1 MAGNSQLHR
10 WFKSIQ
16 TRSTLAVL
24 ITAAI
29 LIEGTAAVQYWFARE
44 GLRNE
49 VTHRA
54 EGELRVKTLEIEKRR
69 ATVEAAANS
78 TVWVLE
84 RAIAKGLPMDTTLCQ
99 MLEHNPDIIGCGV
112 GFKADYYPWHGRWY
126 EVYATRQMDGSCDV
140 RLIGSQEHDYLSAEW
155 FTVPFNSGKNDWTE
169 PYFDDAGGK
178 TMLITYSQPVHDA
191 QGRTV
196 AVFGVDVSLDWN
208 VSLNVAGD
216 DGGKASHIN
225 IYLLALMLIGLA
237 LLSYIMFRS
246 INSMNRLQAVNS
258 EKERIESELNI
269 AKRIQ
274 EAMLPK
280 IFPPYPERS
289 DIDIYASLAP
299 AREVGGDFYDF
310 LIRDD
315 KLFFCIGDVSGKGI
329 PAALVMAVT
338 RTLFR
343 NVTSQESMPQSILTI
358 MNDTLAD
365 NNESNMFVTM
375 FVGVLDLKTGKLL
388 YSNAGHD
395 APLLVATATE
405 SLPCDPNLP
414 IGIMEHWKYTL
425 QEAVIA
431 PETIIF
437 LYTDGLTEAE
447 NATHEQFGM
456 ERIMQV
462 TTHDHQT
469 KPLIVN
475 MTDAVQQF
483 VAEAEQ
489 SDDLTMMAIQ
499 YEGEK
504 PDVTLQRSITLAND
518 VKDVPQM
525 NDFIADIAKTLQMTK
540 SDTMQVNL
548 ALEEVVVNVMN
559 YAYPEGTNGDVN
571 IAATADEH
579 QLTLTITDSG
589 TPFDPT
595 QQSEVDITQPLDER
609 PIGGLGIHLFRNI
622 MDDVSYQRVDDTNRL
637 TITKRYSQL

>member
-1 MAGNSQLHR
+1 MAGNSRLQR
-10 WFKSIQ
+10 WFRSIQ

-44 GLRNE
+44 GIRNE

-78 TVWVLE
+78 TVWLFE
-84 RAIAKGLPMDTTLCQ
+84 RAIANGLPMDTTLCQ
-99 MLEHNPDIIGCGV
+99 MLEHNPDIIGCAV

-155 FTVPFNSGKNDWTE
+155 FTAPFKSGRSYWTE
-169 PYFDDAGGK
+169 PYFDEAGGK
-178 TMLITYSQPVHDA
+178 TMLITYSQPVRDA
-191 QGRTV
+191 RGRIV

-208 VSLNVAGD
+208 VSLKATGD
-216 DGGKASHIN
+216 EYDRSAHVN
-225 IYLLALMLIGLA
+225 IYLLALMLLGLA
-237 LLSYIMFRS
+237 LLTYIMFRS
-246 INSMNRLQAVNS
+246 INSMNRLQAINS

-280 IFPPYPERS
+280 SFPPYPDRS

-310 LIRDD
+310 LIRDE

-343 NVTSQESMPQSILTI
+343 NVTSHESMPQAILTI
-358 MNDTLAD
+358 MNDALAD

-395 APLLVATATE
+395 APLLVAKATE
-405 SLPCDPNLP
+405 SLPCDSNLP
-414 IGIMEHWKYTL
+414 IGIMEHWQYTL
-425 QEAVIA
+425 QEAVVA
-431 PETIIF
+431 PKTTIF

-447 NATHEQFGM
+447 NASHEQFGM
-456 ERIMQV
+456 ERILQV
-462 TTHDHQT
+462 TTLDRQAR
-469 KPLIVN
+469 PLIVN
-475 MTDAVQQF
+475 MTDAVHDF

-489 SDDLTMMAIQ
+489 SDDLTMMAIH
-499 YEGEK
+499 YDKELPG
-504 PDVTLQRSITLAND
+504 VTLQRSITLSND
-518 VKDVPQM
+518 VNEVPLM
-525 NDFIADIAKTLQMTK
+525 TDFITDIAESLQMTP

-548 ALEEVVVNVMN
+548 AVEEAVVNVMN
-559 YAYPEGTNGDVN
+559 YAYPEGTKGDVN
-571 IAATADEH
+571 IAATADGQ
-579 QLTLTITDSG
+579 QLILTITDSG

-595 QQSEVDITQPLDER
+595 ARSEVDITQPLDER
-609 PIGGLGIHLFRNI
+609 PIGGLGIHLVRNI
-622 MDDVSYQRVDDTNRL
+622 MDAVSYQRVGDTNQL
-637 TITKRYSQL
+637 TITKRYNQL